1 MTPGDPVTEQVK
13 DRCLAIIDFLLESGC
28 ANLKE
33 VYETLNIQAP
43 QALREDLDEYEAVAE
58 DLSK

>member
-1 MTPGDPVTEQVK
+1 VK

-33 VYETLNIQAP
+33 VYETLNIQDQ
-43 QALREDLDEYEAVAE
+43 QAFREDLDEYEAVAE
-58 DLSK
+58 DL